1 MFTCYLEE
9 PGDSD
14 RSWREHPIFHNLPVG
29 GTCVEGVHDQLFTD
43 LWKMEVEVGEAL
55 CELTQR
61 LPRGAASAAGHPAAQ
76 ARARGAPAASLKW
89 RLSSS

>member
-9 PGDSD
+9 SGDSD

-29 GTCVEGVHDQLFTD
+29 GTCVEGVHNQLFTD

-61 LPRGAASAAGHPAAQ
+61 LPRALLQQQDIPQ
-76 ARARGAPAASLKW
+76 RRRVRGVL
-89 RLSSS
+89 RLLR